1 MHTIWKGSISFG
13 LVHIPIR
20 MFSATQ
26 DKSISFRSLHE
37 KCKTPIKY
45 SRYCPTCDT
54 EVPWE
59 EVVKGY
65 EYADN
70 QFVLMKK
77 EELEAILPENRKA
90 IEILDF
96 VKLEE
101 IDPIYYDKSYYL
113 GPGEHGN
120 HAYSLLRDAMA
131 ETGKIGVAKITIRS
145 KQSLAVVR
153 VHQSCLVMETIFYPD
168 EVRDVAQVPEVPAK
182 VELPEKEM
190 AMAKQLIDQ
199 LTTAFHPEKYQD
211 EYRQAVEEAIGKKVK
226 GEEVVEAPE
235 RQPERVV
242 DLMEALKASLE
253 QSGGKKKKP
262 TRKKKTA
269 AR

>member
-1 MHTIWKGSISFG
+1 
-13 LVHIPIR
+13 
-20 MFSATQ
+20 
-26 DKSISFRSLHE
+26 
-37 KCKTPIKY
+37 
-45 SRYCPTCDT
+45 
-54 EVPWE
+54 
-59 EVVKGY
+59 
-65 EYADN
+65 
-70 QFVLMKK
+70 
-77 EELEAILPENRKA
+77 
-90 IEILDF
+90 
-96 VKLEE
+96 
-101 IDPIYYDKSYYL
+101 
-113 GPGEHGN
+113 
-120 HAYSLLRDAMA
+120 
-131 ETGKIGVAKITIRS
+131 
-145 KQSLAVVR
+145 
-153 VHQSCLVMETIFYPD
+153 METIFYPD

-226 GEEVVEAPE
+226 GEEVVEAPK

>member
-26 DKSISFRSLHE
+26 DHSISFRNLHE

-65 EYADN
+65 EYADH

-77 EELEAILPENRKA
+77 EELDAILPENRKA

-113 GPGEHGN
+113 GPGEHGD

-168 EVRDVAQVPEVPAK
+168 EVRDAGQVPEVPAK

-190 AMAKQLIDQ
+190 EMAKQLINQ
-199 LTTAFHPEKYQD
+199 LTTAFQPEKYQN
-211 EYRQAVEEAIGKKVK
+211 EYRQALEEAIGKKVK

-242 DLMEALKASLE
+242 DLMEALKASLAE
-253 QSGGKKKKP
+253 SGGQKKKP
-262 TRKKKTA
+262 RKKKTA